1 MSDRR
6 KVWQTLS
13 ELLTRLEKGVS
24 AGGDANGSGQ
34 EIRKLGKAQF
44 KANMLAEKQASQW
57 EQAIA
62 TIQETQAQYARLLET
77 DSAERVAEARHE
89 LLEAVIP
96 ALDGLE
102 NAIASGQSYLEKR
115 DKAASSLGLAR
126 VQATLVSPMDRAMLS
141 GWLEGLHLVRER
153 LLAVLEAG
161 EVTPIPTIGHPF
173 DPYLH
178 IAVGTT
184 PEGDGMPG
192 SIVAEERRGYRS
204 PAGVLRYADVVVYRP
219 REEQV

>member
-13 ELLTRLEKGVS
+13 ELVTRLEKGVS
-24 AGGDANGSGQ
+24 AGANGSGQ

-62 TIQETQAQYARLLET
+62 TVQETQAQYARLLET

-115 DKAASSLGLAR
+115 DKAASSLGLSRA
-126 VQATLVSPMDRAMLS
+126 QATVLKLLCVPS
-141 GWLEGLHLVRER
+141 WLLFQCSALGLESVQSSAYRI
-153 LLAVLEAG
+153 LLL
-161 EVTPIPTIGHPF
+161 TFCKNP
-173 DPYLH
+173 L
-178 IAVGTT
+178 
-184 PEGDGMPG
+184 
-192 SIVAEERRGYRS
+192 
-204 PAGVLRYADVVVYRP
+204 
-219 REEQV
+219 